1 MTSEEL
7 KSAEK
12 RAEDALIEKE
22 NMSKAMTAVE
32 AKAISTTYV
41 STDIRRPCA
50 LCPSIHTADSA
61 GFSLRLYKNM
71 LLHYS
76 MTCGKC
82 KGNAVSYSQA
92 QTRSADEPLTTFCEC
107 TLCGNRWKC

>member
-50 LCPSIHTADSA
+50 LCPSIQTADSA
-61 GFSLRLYKNM
+61 GFSLRSYKTM
-71 LLHYS
+71 LTPLQHDLRQMQGQRRILLS
-76 MTCGKC
+76 
-82 KGNAVSYSQA
+82 
-92 QTRSADEPLTTFCEC
+92 SANPI
-107 TLCGNRWKC
+107 RR